1 MKLIIGF
8 LHNKLK
14 KQNNSHLE
22 LIKEACG
29 ESKSIAVRLFGVTL
43 FSLVGNKFM
52 VVADWDEISGDPA
65 IFFSFIKNK
74 IKTFK
79 KERARKTSDKKKI
92 NPILKLKGSFL
103 KCNQKKKKETEGTK
117 YLKFDNYFPL
127 SHFSLSFS
135 IRPLFSL

>member
-103 KCNQKKKKETEGTK
+103 KCNQKKKKK
-117 YLKFDNYFPL
+117 KLKGPN
-127 SHFSLSFS
+127 
-135 IRPLFSL
+135 I